1 MEKKFTFFT
10 RLSALAAFTL
20 VLLISNLFINKA
32 FAQVACTNP
41 VSLFSEDFGTGTTAT
56 SHPDIIPGSLTYQAD
71 GSLTAEGVYRIINNT
86 GQKKEWHHTADHT
99 GNVDGKM
106 LVANGEAETFY
117 RHVISRTNGFVP
129 GTSFSTNLF
138 ALNVDTLHT
147 CISPLFTTL
156 TYTVEYLDASSN
168 VWLPMSG
175 SPYIAPP
182 LPQLHTPTWVS
193 QGALFTLP
201 STAAFGVTS
210 IRLTISDG
218 TKGGCGNDFAIDD
231 INLSECQQGG
241 PTPVEFLNI
250 TARQKGSG
258 VSVDWSTSQE
268 FNSSSFE
275 IEKSIDGN
283 NNWSFVGTVRAAG
296 NSAVVR
302 NYNAYDPR
310 PYSGFN
316 FYRIKQIDK
325 DGKFKYSKTV
335 NVKIN
340 TSKTGVSVLANPF
353 HNALTVDFFSSK
365 DEVIKARLVDITGKQ
380 VAVEKWSISTG
391 NTRKDFT
398 NVGGLQQGMYILTV
412 SNSEGE
418 ILYNNKVI
426 KQ

>member
-10 RLSALAAFTL
+10 RIPVCITLTLILLSANPFTA
-20 VLLISNLFINKA
+20 VTY
-32 FAQVACTNP
+32 AQVSCANALP
-41 VSLFSEDFGTGTTAT
+41 LFSEDFGTGTTAT
-56 SHPDIIPGSLTYQAD
+56 SNPDIIPGSLIYQAT
-71 GSLTAEGVYRIINNT
+71 GSLAKEGIYRIINNT
-86 GQKKEWHHTADHT
+86 GQKPEWHKSADHT

-117 RHVISRTNGFVP
+117 SHVITRPNGFLP

-138 ALNVDTLHT
+138 AMNVDTLQT
-147 CISPLFTTL
+147 CSSPLFTTL
-156 TYTVEYLDASSN
+156 TYTVEYLDASN
-168 VWLPMSG
+168 AWLPLSG

-182 LPQLHTPTWVS
+182 LLQLHVPTWVA
-193 QGALFTLP
+193 QGSLFTLP
-201 STAAFGVTS
+201 STGSFVVTS

-218 TKGGCGNDFAIDD
+218 TVGGCGNDFAIDD
-231 INLSECQQGG
+231 INFSQCPEGG
-241 PTPVEFLNI
+241 LTPVEFLNI

-258 VSVDWSTSQE
+258 VSVDWSTAQE
-268 FNSSSFE
+268 FNSSSFD
-275 IEKSIDGN
+275 IEKSADGN
-283 NNWSFVGTVRAAG
+283 NNWSFVGTVRGAG
-296 NSAVVR
+296 NSSVVR
-302 NYNAYDPR
+302 TYNAYDPR
-310 PYSGFN
+310 PYSGVN

-353 HNALTVDFFSSK
+353 HNALTVDLLSSK
-365 DEVIKARLVDITGKQ
+365 NEIINARLIDITGKQ

-391 NTRKDFT
+391 NTRKDFS
-398 NVGGLQQGMYILTV
+398 NVSSLQQGMYILTV
-412 SNSEGE
+412 SNATGE